1 MLNAQYLNLM
11 VGGKNGGKYIA
22 TGTANAAM
30 DLLYVAAD
38 TVFTTL
44 TDSADKDLVAS
55 KVLTGLTVPAGVI
68 LSAGTGLKIKA
79 VSYSSGT
86 VFGYTLETSSNV

>member
-1 MLNAQYLNLM
+1 ML
-11 VGGKNGGKYIA
+11 GGANGGKYIA

-30 DLLYVAAD
+30 DFLYVAAD

-44 TDSADKDLVAS
+44 TDSADVDLMTTKA
-55 KVLTGLTVPAGVI
+55 LAALTVPAGVL
-68 LSAGTGLKIKA
+68 LSAGTGKKLKA

-86 VFGYTLETSSNV
+86 VFGYTIELGKNL

>member
-1 MLNAQYLNLM
+1 MINIQFLQAML
-11 VGGKNGGKYIA
+11 GGANGGKYIA

-30 DLLYVAAD
+30 DFLYVAAD

-44 TDSADKDLVAS
+44 TDSSDVDLKAA

-68 LSAGTGLKIKA
+68 LSAGTGKKIKA

-86 VFGYTLETSSNV
+86 VFGYTIEAGKNL